1 MIVCGHSKV
10 KITDKK
16 WSIIIPEKQS
26 GVSNIFEGQNLFGDI
41 DNESGRL
48 LLSPL
53 RLTSTVNYFRMFLDD
68 FRGGLAQV
76 TKLFS
81 QRDLNIL
88 SGGAFGFNNIWVAE
102 LMVDFGGSNISP
114 DIIVSE
120 ISDMGG
126 FVTSRE
132 ITELFPTN
140 FHLKDSYKVLEVDGN
155 LSIEGEKG
163 ENWRETQVAVI
174 KSWPRIQAMFI
185 DFFAEG
191 SKLIHIKAVIDDS
204 PGSLTKLTE
213 VIGTQVN
220 MNAIDEKHHDEV
232 SGEWNAYGTLEVG
245 TVKELKDKAEA
256 LQNVQSFHVT
266 KLT

>member
-1 MIVCGHSKV
+1 MIVCGHSEV
-10 KITDKK
+10 KNTDDK
-16 WSIIIPEKQS
+16 WSITIPEKQS
-26 GVSNIFEGQNLFGDI
+26 GVSNIFKGQSLFGDI
-41 DNESGRL
+41 DNDSGRL
-48 LLSPL
+48 LLSPV

-68 FRGGLAQV
+68 FRGGLAKV
-76 TKLFS
+76 TRLFS
-81 QRDLNIL
+81 ERGLNIL

-102 LMVDFGGSNISP
+102 LVVDFRDSKISP
-114 DIIVSE
+114 DVIATE

-140 FHLKDSYKVLEVDGN
+140 FVLKDTYKVDEIDGK
-155 LSIEGEKG
+155 LSIEGTKQD
-163 ENWRETQVAVI
+163 NWRESEIAVI

-185 DFFAEG
+185 DFFPKG
-191 SKLIHIKAVIDDS
+191 SKLTHIQAVIDDK
-204 PGSLTKLTE
+204 PGSLMKMTE

-245 TVKELKDKAEA
+245 TAEELGEKLSLLEH
-256 LQNVQSFHVT
+256 VRSFQVAV
-266 KLT
+266 LT